1 MITALGE
8 HAPGFQRLI
17 GLVVVKARRNAIE
30 MPKTEEGRQDGNE
43 EQRKR
48 NKPAPCHQT

>member
-17 GLVVVKARRNAIE
+17 GLIIVKARRNAIE
-30 MPKTEEGRQDGNE
+30 LPKTKEGRQGGDE

-48 NKPAPCHQT
+48 NKPAPCRRT